1 MSQLFFWERKIR
13 EEVVEKV
20 ASIKYQEIGYEVPRR
35 LYEVLSTRYQDLFG
49 GESRFQSGF
58 PTSTFDTRRSSF
70 DIREKQEPRGKK
82 RDVVDKGCSSI
93 Q

>member
-58 PTSTFDTRRSSF
+58 PTSTFDTRRSKKGEA
-70 DIREKQEPRGKK
+70 RAERQETRRG
-82 RDVVDKGCSSI
+82 RQGL
-93 Q
+93 

>member
-1 MSQLFFWERKIR
+1 MYQ
-13 EEVVEKV
+13 V

-70 DIREKQEPRGKK
+70 NISLDLVFRLPAEGR
-82 RDVVDKGCSSI
+82 
-93 Q
+93 